1 METASHKPPAESP
14 DAPAGR
20 IRVLVGKPGLD
31 GHDRGARVIA
41 AALRDA
47 GMEVVYTGLRAT
59 IPAIA
64 SAAVQEDVDV
74 IGLSILSGAHES
86 ICRRLRDE
94 LSRHK
99 ARIPIVVG
107 GIIPA
112 ADYGKLKELGVAAVF
127 GPESPLGSV
136 VETVRALASPSPST
150 STSPSN
156 SPSTSTS
163 TSTSTSPS
171 NSPSPSTSKSSK
183 SISRSGIPSTA
194 LDHTAIC
201 VRDLDASISLI
212 EALLGQKVA
221 HKEFVPAQKVH
232 AAFFDFPNGA
242 SLELVAPQGNEGLEK
257 FLQKRGDALHHLA
270 LRVRDLD
277 ALLVRL
283 DQRGVPLIDKV
294 SRPGAR
300 GHKVAFLHPRAFGGT
315 LLELVEAHEETHD
328 DAAAR

>member
-1 METASHKPPAESP
+1 ME
-14 DAPAGR
+14 R

-64 SAAVQEDVDV
+64 ATAVQEDVDV

-94 LSRHK
+94 LSRRE

-112 ADYGKLKELGVAAVF
+112 ADFEKLQRLGVAAVF
-127 GPESPLGSV
+127 GPESPLANV
-136 VETVRALASPSPST
+136 VETVRELATNP
-150 STSPSN
+150 TSPSK
-156 SPSTSTS
+156 PRT
-163 TSTSTSPS
+163 PA
-171 NSPSPSTSKSSK
+171 P
-183 SISRSGIPSTA
+183 R

-201 VRDLDASISLI
+201 VRDIAASIALI
-212 EALLGQKVA
+212 EDLLGQKVA
-221 HKEFVPAQKVH
+221 HQEFVPAQQVH

-277 ALLVRL
+277 ALLARL
-283 DQRGVPLIDKV
+283 DAQGVPLIDKV

-300 GHKVAFLHPRAFGGT
+300 GHKVAFLHPKAFGGT
-315 LLELVEAHEETHD
+315 LLELVEADEESHED
-328 DAAAR
+328 PAAR

>member
-1 METASHKPPAESP
+1 MHAPGPRTETAANE
-14 DAPAGR
+14 APR
-20 IRVLVGKPGLD
+20 IRVLVAKPGLD

-47 GMEVVYTGLRAT
+47 GMEVVYTGLRASV
-59 IPAIA
+59 PAIA
-64 SAAVQEDVDV
+64 AAAVQEDVDV

-86 ICRRLRDE
+86 ICRRLREE
-94 LSRHK
+94 LDQRQ

-112 ADYGKLKELGVAAVF
+112 ADRAKLEALGVAAVF
-127 GPESPLGSV
+127 GPESPLGAV
-136 VETVRALASPSPST
+136 VETVRALANGAPAANPTAPYGSPANAAMKDPGT
-150 STSPSN
+150 PYTSPTN
-156 SPSTSTS
+156 VAVTYGVPGTVMAT
-163 TSTSTSPS
+163 
-171 NSPSPSTSKSSK
+171 
-183 SISRSGIPSTA
+183 R

-201 VRDLDASISLI
+201 VRDIEASIALI
-212 EALLGQKVA
+212 EELLGQKVA

-257 FLQKRGDALHHLA
+257 FLAKRGDALHHLA

-277 ALLVRL
+277 ALLQRL
-283 DQRGVPLIDKV
+283 EQRGVPLIDKV

-300 GHKVAFLHPRAFGGT
+300 GHKVAFLHPKAFGGT
-315 LLELVEAHEETHD
+315 LLELVEAHEDQHED
-328 DAAAR
+328 PAAR

>member
-1 METASHKPPAESP
+1 MET
-14 DAPAGR
+14 GR

-64 SAAVQEDVDV
+64 ATAVQEDVDV
-74 IGLSILSGAHES
+74 IGLYIPSGDHES

-94 LSRHK
+94 LSRRE

-112 ADYGKLKELGVAAVF
+112 ADFAKLKDLGVAAVF
-127 GPESPLGSV
+127 GPESPLGAV
-136 VETVRALASPSPST
+136 VETVRALATNGT
-150 STSPSN
+150 STANPTAT
-156 SPSTSTS
+156 PTSTP
-163 TSTSTSPS
+163 TSTPNEGGSARGATTYSAAPAS
-171 NSPSPSTSKSSK
+171 EPGRQT
-183 SISRSGIPSTA
+183 SRSGIPATR

-201 VRDLDASISLI
+201 VRDIDASIALI
-212 EALLGQKVA
+212 EELLGQKVA

-277 ALLVRL
+277 ALLARL
-283 DQRGVPLIDKV
+283 DARGVPLIDKV

-300 GHKVAFLHPRAFGGT
+300 GHKVAFLHPKAFGGT
-315 LLELVEAHEETHD
+315 LLELVEAQEGSHD

>member
-1 METASHKPPAESP
+1 MET
-14 DAPAGR
+14 GR

-64 SAAVQEDVDV
+64 AAAVQEDVDV
-74 IGLSILSGAHES
+74 IGLSILSGAHQS

-94 LSRHK
+94 LSRREV
-99 ARIPIVVG
+99 RIPIVVG

-112 ADYGKLKELGVAAVF
+112 ADFEKLKHLGVAAVF
-127 GPESPLGSV
+127 GPESPLANV
-136 VETVRALASPSPST
+136 VETVRELATNPTSPLTSPATQTSPSPS
-150 STSPSN
+150 
-156 SPSTSTS
+156 
-163 TSTSTSPS
+163 
-171 NSPSPSTSKSSK
+171 K
-183 SISRSGIPSTA
+183 SGIPA
-194 LDHTAIC
+194 IRLDHTAIC
-201 VRDLDASISLI
+201 VRDISASIALI
-212 EALLGQKVA
+212 EDLLGQKVA
-221 HKEFVPAQKVH
+221 HQEFVPAQQVN

-277 ALLVRL
+277 ALLARL
-283 DQRGVPLIDKV
+283 DARGVPLIDKV

-300 GHKVAFLHPRAFGGT
+300 GHKVAFLHPKAFGGT
-315 LLELVEAHEETHD
+315 LLELVEANEESHED
-328 DAAAR
+328 PAAR

>member
-1 METASHKPPAESP
+1 MET
-14 DAPAGR
+14 GR

-64 SAAVQEDVDV
+64 ATAVQEDVDV

-94 LSRHK
+94 LSRRE

-112 ADYGKLKELGVAAVF
+112 ADFEKLQHLGVAAVF
-127 GPESPLGSV
+127 GPESPLANV
-136 VETVRALASPSPST
+136 VETVRELATNPTFPSSSPATQT
-150 STSPSN
+150 STSPAR
-156 SPSTSTS
+156 
-163 TSTSTSPS
+163 
-171 NSPSPSTSKSSK
+171 SK
-183 SISRSGIPSTA
+183 SGIPATR
-194 LDHTAIC
+194 LDHAAIC
-201 VRDLDASISLI
+201 VRDISASIALI
-212 EALLGQKVA
+212 EDLLGQKVA
-221 HKEFVPAQKVH
+221 HQEFVPAQQVH

-277 ALLVRL
+277 ALLARL
-283 DQRGVPLIDKV
+283 DARGVPLIDKV

-300 GHKVAFLHPRAFGGT
+300 GHKVAFLHPKAFGGT
-315 LLELVEAHEETHD
+315 LLELVEADEESHED
-328 DAAAR
+328 PAAR

>member
-1 METASHKPPAESP
+1 METASRPPRAASQ
-14 DAPAGR
+14 GR

-59 IPAIA
+59 VPAIA
-64 SAAVQEDVDV
+64 AAAVQEDVDV

-112 ADYGKLKELGVAAVF
+112 ADHAKLRDLGVAAVF
-127 GPESPLGSV
+127 GPESPLGAV
-136 VETVRALASPSPST
+136 VETVRALATTSPST
-150 STSPSN
+150 
-156 SPSTSTS
+156 
-163 TSTSTSPS
+163 
-171 NSPSPSTSKSSK
+171 SPSTSKSSK
-183 SISRSGIPSTA
+183 SSKSGIPATR
-194 LDHTAIC
+194 LDHAAIC

-277 ALLVRL
+277 ALLARL

>member
-1 METASHKPPAESP
+1 MET
-14 DAPAGR
+14 GR

-59 IPAIA
+59 VPAIA
-64 SAAVQEDVDV
+64 AAAVQEDVDV

-94 LSRHK
+94 LSRRE

-107 GIIPA
+107 GIIPS
-112 ADYGKLKELGVAAVF
+112 ADFAKLKDLGVAAVF
-127 GPESPLGSV
+127 GPESPLAAV
-136 VETVRALASPSPST
+136 VETVRALATNATETATPTATAIPT
-150 STSPSN
+150 PTPTSN
-156 SPSTSTS
+156 S
-163 TSTSTSPS
+163 
-171 NSPSPSTSKSSK
+171 
-183 SISRSGIPSTA
+183 RAGIPATR

-201 VRDLDASISLI
+201 VRDIDASIALI
-212 EALLGQKVA
+212 EELLGQKVA

-277 ALLVRL
+277 ALLARL
-283 DQRGVPLIDKV
+283 DARGVPLIDKV

-300 GHKVAFLHPRAFGGT
+300 GHKVAFLHPKAFGGT
-315 LLELVEAHEETHD
+315 LLELVEAQEGSHD